1 MEESANEDA
10 RVALRAND
18 EENLCDA
25 LGRGA
30 DPNFR
35 FRGFD
40 FTLLTYASFYAF
52 DACCRLLLARG
63 ADPNLPDGYGN
74 SPLHS
79 ACVRKDST
87 RVASQREC
95 VRHLLDAGAEV
106 NLCHGNNGN
115 TALHVACG
123 SGCEPIVKFLIRRGA
138 SLEVKTSDGFTPL
151 GFAVFNNGRNT
162 ALTLLRAGAKLKV
175 LIQGWVRPENQDLN
189 DYMIEIVNEG
199 GWAARARKHED
210 ACLRVVSRCVRLPRD
225 VMLSIASY
233 WSMPH

>member
-10 RVALRAND
+10 RAAVRAND

-35 FRGFD
+35 FGDLD

-63 ADPNLPDGYGN
+63 ADPNLPDGYDN
-74 SPLHS
+74 SPMHC
-79 ACVRKDST
+79 ACARNGST

-95 VRHLLDAGAEV
+95 VRKLLDVGAEV
-106 NLCHGNNGN
+106 NLCSKINGL
-115 TALHVACG
+115 TALHVACKFG
-123 SGCEPIVKFLIRRGA
+123 YEPIVKFLIRCGA
-138 SLEVKTSDGFTPL
+138 SLEVKTLDGFTPL
-151 GFAVFNNGRNT
+151 GFAISSGRRKT

-175 LIQGWVRPENQDLN
+175 LIHGCVRPQNQDLN

-225 VMLSIASY
+225 VMLSIAAY